1 MVNAPCAAAHTRA
14 SQARPKPRGAHGPIA
29 DPERPPWNA
38 HQLGGS
44 AEPPNSPTPVKWIGQ
59 ALLTPP
65 ASHLSRP
72 VRIRPVASWSRDGSG
87 HGYFRGRG
95 EPRRPRT
102 SESHAKGHFMTG
114 GGRMSEIS
122 SAWSASVD
130 PGLQPCLL

>member
-59 ALLTPP
+59 G
-65 ASHLSRP
+65 SHWL
-72 VRIRPVASWSRDGSG
+72 AQ
-87 HGYFRGRG
+87 
-95 EPRRPRT
+95 
-102 SESHAKGHFMTG
+102 
-114 GGRMSEIS
+114 
-122 SAWSASVD
+122 
-130 PGLQPCLL
+130 PGLVPMESDLVTSLTLISLVRAGLR